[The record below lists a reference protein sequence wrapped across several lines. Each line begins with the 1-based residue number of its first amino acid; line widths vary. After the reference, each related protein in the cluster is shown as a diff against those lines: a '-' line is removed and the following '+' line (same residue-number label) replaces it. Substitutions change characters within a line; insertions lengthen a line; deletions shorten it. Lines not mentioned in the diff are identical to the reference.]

1 MTGPKLDCFALSDQ
15 PPQLVAASADRD
27 WMDATGQHFAYRCTP
42 LSIANATGWEV
53 LNPIGFS
60 ATWTGWN
67 GKEDVILR
75 SHESGVHLHQTGLF
89 FGHGILSF
97 HPGYLFRT
105 DPGWMMSVRGSPN
118 RLKDGIHP
126 LDGMVETSW
135 LPFTFTMNWKF
146 TRPCTVHFE
155 KDEPFCFIT
164 LVPAVAIESVQPVIR
179 RMAEDPALN
188 KEYKTWTSERVKF
201 SAALDL
207 GDPLA
212 NEQKW
217 QKNYLTGKSPTGNS
231 VADENHRVKRKL
243 NDPIWSDTPPATT
256 V

>member
-1 MTGPKLDCFALSDQ
+1 MTGPRLDCYALRQQ
-15 PPQLVAASADRD
+15 PPQLVPAPAERD
-27 WMDATGQHFAYRCTP
+27 WMDATNQHFAYRCTP
-42 LSIANATGWEV
+42 LAIANATGWEV

-67 GKEDVILR
+67 GKEDIILR
-75 SHESGVHLHQTGLF
+75 PHQAGVNLHQVGLF

-105 DPGWMMSVRGSPN
+105 DPDWTMWVRGSPN

-126 LDGMVETSW
+126 LDGIVETGW

-164 LVPAVAIESVQPVIR
+164 MMPAIAIESVQPVIQR
-179 RMAEDPALN
+179 IAENPALN
-188 KEYKTWTSERVKF
+188 KEYKTWTSERTKF
-201 SAALDL
+201 TAALNM

-217 QKNYLTGKSPTGNS
+217 QKNYLVGKSPTGNS
-231 VADENHRVKRKL
+231 VAGGNHRVKRSLKK
-243 NDPIWSDTPPATT
+243 PIWQEPSS
-256 V
+256 